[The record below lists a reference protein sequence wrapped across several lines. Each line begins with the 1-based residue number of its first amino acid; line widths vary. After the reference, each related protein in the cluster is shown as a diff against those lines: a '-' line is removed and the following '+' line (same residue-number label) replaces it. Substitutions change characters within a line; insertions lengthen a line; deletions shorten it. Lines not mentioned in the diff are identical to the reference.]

1 MGQPTGEV
9 RQKNETM
16 TRSQQA
22 RAEHDAKTSER
33 LNDLRE
39 VRNSFREIKD
49 TAAIKN
55 LVNYISTMV
64 KMNEKIARDGV
75 GARRTGYKLQ
85 NGQEEVENVFLSKD
99 ERVAKLDRAAG
110 QQDIL
115 DYLLRQ
121 TGADTDESEQA
132 EPAKPEE
139 ATENPAAETV
149 DTKN

>member
-9 RQKNETM
+9 RQKTEAM
-16 TRSQQA
+16 TRAQRA
-22 RAEHDAKTSER
+22 RAEHEAKTSER

-49 TAAIKN
+49 TPAMKN
-55 LVNYISTMV
+55 LIHYINTMV

-75 GARRTGYKLQ
+75 GARRTGYKLE
-85 NGQEEVENVFLSKD
+85 NGQEEVENIFLSKD

-121 TGADTDESEQA
+121 TGSDADESDQP

-139 ATENPAAETV
+139 STDNPAAETV